1 MVFLCATSEGCIII
15 KILPVNI
22 QLVQFIQMAI
32 TRIDSLNTMDY
43 EVLPR
48 TVKLD

>member
-1 MVFLCATSEGCIII
+1 MHNN
-15 KILPVNI
+15 KNI
-22 QLVQFIQMAI
+22 ASQHSLVQFIQMAI